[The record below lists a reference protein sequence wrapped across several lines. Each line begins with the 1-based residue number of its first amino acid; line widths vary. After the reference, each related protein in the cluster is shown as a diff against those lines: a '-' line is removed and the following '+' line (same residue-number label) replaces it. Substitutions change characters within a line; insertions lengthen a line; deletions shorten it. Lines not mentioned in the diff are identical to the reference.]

1 MAGLRSPKVA
11 LVLDRGSIVVEV
23 ERIAVSVPILGRI
36 VPEIERNLLV
46 LAHGRTLILEQIV
59 VEGYYI
65 LVVC

>member
-36 VPEIERNLLV
+36 VPEIERNPLV

-59 VEGYYI
+59 VEGCYI

>member
-36 VPEIERNLLV
+36 VPKIERNLLV
-46 LAHGRTLILEQIV
+46 LAHGCTLILEQIV